1 MGLTINLSHTYTST
15 GTTMLGNSP
24 FHNYHKVSWGGDPE
38 VNHWRCHQCWGVFN
52 IIDEQP
58 IVEIDYIDV
67 TTLSASSHSFLPMK
81 RLFCSACG

>member
-15 GTTMLGNSP
+15 GT
-24 FHNYHKVSWGGDPE
+24 VSWGGDPE
-38 VNHWRCHQCWGVFN
+38 VNHWRCYQCWGVFN

-58 IVEIDYIDV
+58 IVEIDYIDA
-67 TTLSASSHSFLPMK
+67 TTLSASSNQFLLMK